1 MDKFLETYNLLKLNQ
16 EETERMN
23 RLITTSEIEVVIK
36 KLLAQKSP
44 GPGGFLD
51 EFYKTFKEL
60 TPILF
65 QKIQEEGRLPN
76 SFYEASLILS
86 RKPGKNTTKK
96 ENYRPIFLMYIDA
109 KTLNKIMAIQVHRY
123 IKKIIHH
130 DQVGFTP
137 GMQGWHNIANQ

>member
-1 MDKFLETYNLLKLNQ
+1 MDKFLETNNLPKLNQ

-60 TPILF
+60 TPILLNYSKKF
-65 QKIQEEGRLPN
+65 K
-76 SFYEASLILS
+76 
-86 RKPGKNTTKK
+86 KK
-96 ENYRPIFLMYIDA
+96 EDSQ
-109 KTLNKIMAIQVHRY
+109 TLFMKPV
-123 IKKIIHH
+123 
-130 DQVGFTP
+130 FS
-137 GMQGWHNIANQ
+137 